1 MKRGI
6 RAPES
11 PHLSP
16 STINLTKRLT
26 IARSRAIINHMVEY
40 HSEQLDA
47 VFHALADGTRRR
59 MLRSLGGHPHSV
71 GELAAPFQIS
81 LAAASKHIKVLERA
95 GLVTRTIQGRT
106 HLCRLQPEAL
116 AASQQWLR
124 FYEQFWN
131 QSRAALEAALNDEIP
146 TPPTR
151 AKTQPG
157 KPKRKGAPVIK
168 ATSHRS
174 TS

>member
-1 MKRGI
+1 
-6 RAPES
+6 
-11 PHLSP
+11 
-16 STINLTKRLT
+16 
-26 IARSRAIINHMVEY
+26 MVEY
-40 HSEQLDA
+40 SSEQLDA

-59 MLRSLGGHPHSV
+59 MLRSLGGQPRSV

-124 FYEQFWN
+124 FYEKFWN
-131 QSRAALEAALNDEIP
+131 QSLDALEIALKNDAVISSADIQTKAEKS
-146 TPPTR
+146 TR
-151 AKTQPG
+151 
-157 KPKRKGAPVIK
+157 KRI
-168 ATSHRS
+168 TSLS
-174 TS
+174 KKQ

>member
-1 MKRGI
+1 MRGFFN
-6 RAPES
+6 S
-11 PHLSP
+11 PFPVLRFPRRLNS
-16 STINLTKRLT
+16 TKRLT
-26 IARSRAIINHMVEY
+26 IDMTRAIINHMVEY
-40 HSEQLDA
+40 SSEQLDA

-59 MLRSLGGHPHSV
+59 MLRSLGGHPRSV

-95 GLVTRTIQGRT
+95 GLVTRTIHGRT

-131 QSRAALEAALNDEIP
+131 QSLDALEAALKNEAPASPVAAPVAVD
-146 TPPTR
+146 
-151 AKTQPG
+151 KS
-157 KPKRKGAPVIK
+157 KRKGNSPSK
-168 ATSHRS
+168 NNKP
-174 TS
+174 

>member
-1 MKRGI
+1 
-6 RAPES
+6 
-11 PHLSP
+11 
-16 STINLTKRLT
+16 
-26 IARSRAIINHMVEY
+26 MVEY
-40 HSEQLDA
+40 SSKQLDA

-59 MLRSLGGHPHSV
+59 MLRSLGGQPRRV

-116 AASQQWLR
+116 MASQQWLR

-131 QSRAALEAALNDEIP
+131 QSLDALEAALSNEIATSP
-146 TPPTR
+146 AR
-151 AKTQPG
+151 LKAEPG
-157 KPKRKGAPVIK
+157 KPKRKGAPVPK

>member
-1 MKRGI
+1 
-6 RAPES
+6 
-11 PHLSP
+11 
-16 STINLTKRLT
+16 
-26 IARSRAIINHMVEY
+26 MVEY
-40 HSEQLDA
+40 TSEQLDA

-59 MLRSLGGHPHSV
+59 MLRSLGGHPRSV

-116 AASQQWLR
+116 AASQRWLR

-131 QSRAALEAALNDEIP
+131 QGLDALEAALNNEIP
-146 TPPTR
+146 TSPSR
-151 AKTQPG
+151 VKAEPG
-157 KPKRKGAPVIK
+157 KPKSKGAPVPK
-168 ATSHRS
+168 AASHRS